1 VESAPAGRAVFPAEQ
16 NAIREMMNMVAGVV
30 APSLAG
36 YLGGKSLTLSNATV
50 ESKPR
55 NAIMSDFQGQYVQ
68 VSMDYQGVV
77 SGKNLIIFNLA
88 DAGSISSLM
97 MGDES
102 GIAPAQL
109 TEAHQSTITGVHKQL
124 LSSMATQFGQQ
135 ARRRSH
141 THSGDA
147 FHGKRR
153 DGIFSFRREILSRY
167 LGSQHTGSAHAQK
180 LYHVIDF
187 NLATGLSAGP
197 GRRPRRRHS
206 TCRLRRWRLGGHKT
220 R

>member
-1 VESAPAGRAVFPAEQ
+1 MGDGSLSQDEIDALLQGADDIGTIPGAAAPVEPAPAGRAVFPAEQ

-55 NAIMSDFQGQYVQ
+55 NAIMSDFPAQYVQ

-77 SGKNLIIFNLA
+77 SGKNLVIFNLA

-109 TEAHQSTITGVHKQL
+109 TEAHQSTIQEFTNQL
-124 LSSMATQFGQQ
+124 LSSMATQFGNRLGGGVNTTP
-135 ARRRSH
+135 ASL
-141 THSGDA
+141 SMANGGADLL
-147 FHGKRR
+147 
-153 DGIFSFRREILSRY
+153 REILSR
-167 LGSQHTGSAHAQK
+167 SPMISISRECSAQNS
-180 LYHVIDF
+180 IM
-187 NLATGLSAGP
+187 
-197 GRRPRRRHS
+197 
-206 TCRLRRWRLGGHKT
+206 
-220 R
+220 